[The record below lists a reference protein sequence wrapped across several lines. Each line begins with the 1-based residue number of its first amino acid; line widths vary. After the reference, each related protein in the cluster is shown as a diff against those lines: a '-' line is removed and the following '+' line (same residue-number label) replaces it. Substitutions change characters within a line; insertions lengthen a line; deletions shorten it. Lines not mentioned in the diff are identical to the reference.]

1 MLEKFVEMLRDR
13 IAKERA
19 AKLLENG
26 RSHGIA
32 LERREA
38 LVARVRALE
47 WVQEQM
53 KEILKL
59 REDEVDDDDATG
71 SENDET
77 EQTPPRRRP
86 QARNWG
92 G

>member
-1 MLEKFVEMLRDR
+1 MLEKFVEMLRTR
-13 IAKERA
+13 LSKERA

-26 RSHGIA
+26 RSHGIP

-38 LVARVRALE
+38 LVERVRTIE

-53 KEILKL
+53 NEILKL

-71 SENDET
+71 VDNDDSE
-77 EQTPPRRRP
+77 TPPRRRP
-86 QARNWG
+86 NARSWG

>member
-1 MLEKFVEMLRDR
+1 MLEKFVQMLRER
-13 IAKERA
+13 LSKERA

-26 RSHGIA
+26 RSHGIP

-38 LVARVRALE
+38 LVERVRTLE
-47 WVQEQM
+47 WVLEQM

-71 SENDET
+71 VENDDA
-77 EQTPPRRRP
+77 EQPPRRRP

>member
-1 MLEKFVEMLRDR
+1 MLEKFVQMLRER
-13 IAKERA
+13 LTKERA

-26 RSHGIA
+26 RSHGIPI
-32 LERREA
+32 ERREA
-38 LVARVRALE
+38 LVERVRTLE
-47 WVQEQM
+47 WVLEQM

-71 SENDET
+71 VDNDDP
-77 EQTPPRRRP
+77 TPPRRRP
-86 QARNWG
+86 TARGWG